1 MSGKSIS
8 PGLSTN
14 KGLKQ
19 LDIDPYFN
27 KKIKEITIQVI
38 PWSIN
43 DHFLKFQ
50 FVGMVLKTITLMVI
64 NLSLTHITIQI

>member
-19 LDIDPYFN
+19 LLINPYFN
-27 KKIKEITIQVI
+27 KTIKDITRQVI
-38 PWSIN
+38 SLSIN
-43 DHFLKFQ
+43 DHFLRF
-50 FVGMVLKTITLMVI
+50 
-64 NLSLTHITIQI
+64 